1 MFIISSD
8 IVHMEPTKEF
18 FIKILIRDIKLDRTV
33 LDLIDN
39 SIDAARKAGK
49 DISTYKIRL
58 SLNKKGFM
66 IEDNCGGIPKERA
79 SSYAFKFGNDEE
91 ENTREFSIGH
101 FGIGMKRAF
110 FRIGTKIYLESATKK
125 DFFSLMI
132 DVNKWRK
139 SKEWNILFE
148 NSGVNDSSRKI
159 GTKIE
164 IKDLNDEVKVSF
176 GDEVF
181 IRDLIGRISG
191 TYKDDIKKGITI
203 IVNSRIVTISTR
215 ANETEIVK
223 YSIDCGNYTADIVIK
238 KDILNYNESGWYIYL
253 NDRLVV
259 GADKTDLTGWDIS
272 DDANYYV
279 LRGYVHAKA
288 KSEGVLPFNTTKEG
302 LDTSN
307 PIYKELKKYMRNAL
321 EESLLKISNK
331 DLAIIKYERPRNEVE
346 KVKKV
351 LNVKTNKKIGEI
363 TYEDYLK
370 KNNIKLY

>member
-18 FIKILIRDIKLDRTV
+18 FINILTRDIKLDRAV

-58 SLNKKGFM
+58 TLNKKGFM
-66 IEDNCGGIPKERA
+66 IDDNCGGIPKDRA
-79 SSYAFKFGNDEE
+79 SNYAFKFGYDEE
-91 ENTREFSIGH
+91 KNTKEFSIGH

-110 FRIGTKIYLESATKK
+110 FRIGTKIHVVSATKQ

-148 NSGVNDSSRKI
+148 NSGINDSSRKI

-164 IKDLNDEVKVSF
+164 IKDLNDDAKASF
-176 GDEVF
+176 GDEEF
-181 IRDLIGRISG
+181 IRGLIGSISG
-191 TYKDDIKKGITI
+191 TYKDDIKKGII
-203 IVNSRIVTISTR
+203 IVVNGRIVTISTR
-215 ANETEIVK
+215 ANETEVVK
-223 YSIDCGNYTADIVIK
+223 YPIDCGNYTADIIIK
-238 KDILNYNESGWYIYL
+238 KDIPDYKESGWYIYF

-259 GADKTDLTGWDIS
+259 SADKTDLTGWDIS
-272 DDANYYV
+272 DDAKYYV

-288 KSEGVLPFNTTKEG
+288 KVEGVLPFNTTKEG

-307 PIYKELKKYMRNAL
+307 PIYKEIKNYMRNAL
-321 EESLLKISNK
+321 EESLPKISNN
-331 DLAIIKYERPRNEVE
+331 DFATIKYERPRNEVE
-346 KVKKV
+346 KVKKI
-351 LNVKTNKKIGEI
+351 LNVKTYKKIGEV
-363 TYEDYLK
+363 TYDEYLK
-370 KNNIKLY
+370 KNNIKL